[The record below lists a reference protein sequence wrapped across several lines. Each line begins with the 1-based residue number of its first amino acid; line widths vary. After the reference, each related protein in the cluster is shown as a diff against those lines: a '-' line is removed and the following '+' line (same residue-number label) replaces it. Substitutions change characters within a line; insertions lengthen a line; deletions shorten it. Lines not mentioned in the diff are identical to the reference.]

1 MQKNNSKSVLKRI
14 LPYFR
19 PHLGSLGIAIF
30 TMIVVTAV
38 HLLRPMIL
46 RTIIDTAI
54 PARDI
59 NMALGYAGFFVGCLV
74 IGAIAMYVR
83 VKIMARIGAEVVAE
97 IKRRLF
103 SHILGQGMR
112 FFDQNQTGKLITRSE
127 SDANQL
133 KSMFTQSTAQLVASI
148 MLIVGTIFVLMR
160 EDVRI
165 GIVAMF
171 SLVIVGLV
179 MFFYLT
185 YIRTL
190 YTKVREKNSAL
201 TGYLAEYIQGVP
213 LIKVHGRENDIMNN
227 MRAHSQ
233 EKAQLECK
241 AAFIEYTLFSSA
253 FRFCTEIGVLMLL
266 FAYCSSRV
274 YAGTMSV
281 GTLVM
286 FMELLR
292 QFFRPLEFLIEVLA
306 QLQSALAA
314 GVRVFDIL
322 DTEPAV
328 KDAGQPTP
336 GLRLQHEIAFNDV
349 SFAYDS
355 EVVLKNAVFSIPRGQ
370 QLAIVGASGS
380 GKTTCVNLL
389 LRFYDP
395 TSGSISVDGRD
406 IRSISLEDW
415 RRNIALVLQEIYLFP
430 GTIMENL
437 KAFHTDVADEVVIKA
452 AKELGAHDFIM
463 RQSNGYETMLAER
476 GANLSYGE
484 RQLLS
489 YTRAMVKNPD
499 LLILDEATSS
509 VDVITER
516 ELQAS
521 MEKLMQGRTSI
532 VIAHRLATI
541 RKADRILVFEKGSL
555 IQSGDHLTLMNREGI
570 YRELVNIQT
579 AGRGAPAVICEGG
592 AGEEA
597 VAAAPAGAV
606 A

>member
-1 MQKNNSKSVLKRI
+1 
-14 LPYFR
+14 
-19 PHLGSLGIAIF
+19 
-30 TMIVVTAV
+30 
-38 HLLRPMIL
+38 
-46 RTIIDTAI
+46 
-54 PARDI
+54 
-59 NMALGYAGFFVGCLV
+59 MALKYAAFFILCLIV
-74 IGAIAMYVR
+74 GAIAMYVR

-103 SHILGQGMR
+103 GHILNQGMR

-133 KSMFTQSTAQLVASI
+133 KSMFTQSTAQLVASS
-148 MLIVGTIFVLMR
+148 MLIVGTIFVLLR
-160 EDVRI
+160 EDFR
-165 GIVAMF
+165 
-171 SLVIVGLV
+171 VGLV
-179 MFFYLT
+179 AMLSLVVVGLVLFFYLS
-185 YIRTL
+185 YIRSL

-227 MRAHSQ
+227 LRMRSQ
-233 EKAQLECK
+233 EKADLECR
-241 AAFIEYTLFSSA
+241 AAFIEYTLFSSS

-266 FAYCSSRV
+266 FAYCSGRV

-286 FMELLR
+286 FIELMR

-314 GVRVFDIL
+314 GVRVFDVL

-328 KDAGQPTP
+328 LDSGEPAPE
-336 GLRLQHEIAFNDV
+336 LRLQSHIEFRDV
-349 SFAYDS
+349 SFAYDN
-355 EVVLKNAVFSIPRGQ
+355 EAVLKDVSFTIPRGQ

-380 GKTTCVNLL
+380 GKTTCINLL

-395 TSGSISVDGRD
+395 CSGSVCVDGRD
-406 IRSISLEDW
+406 IRTINLDDW

-437 KAFHTDVADEVVIKA
+437 KAFHDDVSDEVVIA
-452 AKELGAHDFIM
+452 AARELGAHEFIM
-463 RQSNGYETMLAER
+463 RQSKGYETMLAER

-516 ELQAS
+516 ELQNS
-521 MEKLMQGRTSI
+521 MEKLMKGRTSI
-532 VIAHRLATI
+532 VIAHRLSTI

-555 IQSGDHLTLMNREGI
+555 VQSGDHEALMCQQGI
-570 YRELVNIQT
+570 YKDLVTIQT
-579 AGRGAPAVICEGG
+579 SGKGEGG
-592 AGEEA
+592 AAVEL
-597 VAAAPAGAV
+597 VAAEPAGAV

>member
-1 MQKNNSKSVLKRI
+1 MLLVAL
-14 LPYFR
+14 L
-19 PHLGSLGIAIF
+19 
-30 TMIVVTAV
+30 TMVVVTAV
-38 HLLRPMIL
+38 HLIRPMIL

-54 PARDI
+54 PAQNI
-59 NMALGYAGFFVGCLV
+59 NLALQYAGFFILCL
-74 IGAIAMYVR
+74 IFGAIAMYVR
-83 VKIMARIGAEVVAE
+83 VKIMARIGAEIVAE
-97 IKRRLF
+97 IKRKLF
-103 SHILGQGMR
+103 NHILSQGMR

-133 KSMFTQSTAQLVASI
+133 KAMFTQSSAQLFASC
-148 MLIVGTIFVLMR
+148 MLIIGTIFVLMR
-160 EDVRI
+160 EDFRV
-165 GIVAMF
+165 GAVAMV
-171 SLVIVGLV
+171 SLVVVGLV

-185 YIRTL
+185 YIRSL

-201 TGYLAEYIQGVP
+201 TGYLTEYIQGVP

-233 EKAQLECK
+233 EKAKLECK
-241 AAFIEYTLFSSA
+241 AAFIEYTLFSSS

-266 FAYCSSRV
+266 FAYCSSKV

-286 FMELLR
+286 FIELMR

-328 KDAGQPTP
+328 RDLGEPAPGLKLKDA
-336 GLRLQHEIAFNDV
+336 IAFNDI

-355 EVVLKNAVFSIPRGQ
+355 EVVLKNASFVIPRGQ

-380 GKTTCVNLL
+380 GKTTCINLL

-395 TSGSISVDGRD
+395 TSGSITVDGRD
-406 IRSISLEDW
+406 IRSISLADW
-415 RRNIALVLQEIYLFP
+415 RRSIALVLQEIYLFP

-437 KAFHTDVADEVVIKA
+437 KAFHTDVDDETVIRA

-532 VIAHRLATI
+532 VIAHRLTTI
-541 RKADRILVFEKGSL
+541 KKADRILVFEKGIL
-555 IQSGDHLTLMNREGI
+555 MQSGSHEDLMRQQGI
-570 YRELVNIQT
+570 YRELVTIQT
-579 AGRGAPAVICEGG
+579 AGHGDVFAVPDELADSGTDG
-592 AGEEA
+592 DT
-597 VAAAPAGAV
+597 AGAV

>member
-1 MQKNNSKSVLKRI
+1 MHKNDSKSVLKRI
-14 LPYFR
+14 LPYFS
-19 PHLGSLGIAIF
+19 PHLARLGVALV

-38 HLLRPMIL
+38 HLIRPMIL
-46 RTIIDTAI
+46 RTIIDSAI
-54 PARDI
+54 PQKDVT
-59 NMALGYAGFFVGCLV
+59 MAVKYAVFFIFCLV
-74 IGAIAMYVR
+74 IGAVAMYVR

-103 SHILGQGMR
+103 GHILGQGMR

-148 MLIVGTIFVLMR
+148 MLIVGTILILMR

-165 GIVAMF
+165 GAVA
-171 SLVIVGLV
+171 LVALLVVGVV

-185 YIRTL
+185 YIRSL

-227 MRAHSQ
+227 LRAHSQ
-233 EKAQLECK
+233 EKAKFERK
-241 AAFIEYTLFSSA
+241 AAFVEYMLFSSS
-253 FRFCTEIGVLMLL
+253 FRFFTEIGVLMLL
-266 FAYCSSRV
+266 FYYCSSRV

-286 FMELLR
+286 LIELLR

-328 KDAGQPTP
+328 KDDGKPSP
-336 GLRLQHEIAFNDV
+336 DLRLKEKIAFNDV
-349 SFAYDS
+349 TFAYDN
-355 EVVLKNAVFSIPRGQ
+355 EVVLKNASFDIPRGQ

-380 GKTTCVNLL
+380 GKTTCINLL

-395 TSGSISVDGRD
+395 VSGSITVDGQD
-406 IRSISLEDW
+406 IRTIGLEDW

-437 KAFHTDVADEVVIKA
+437 KAFHTDVADETVIKA
-452 AKELGAHDFIM
+452 AKELGAHEFIM
-463 RQSNGYETMLAER
+463 RQSNGYDTMLAER

-516 ELQAS
+516 ELQTS

-532 VIAHRLATI
+532 VIAHRLTTI
-541 RKADRILVFEKGSL
+541 RKADRILVFEKGL
-555 IQSGDHLTLMNREGI
+555 LMQNGDHATLMRQEGI
-570 YRELVNIQT
+570 YKELVSIQT
-579 AGRGAPAVICEGG
+579 AGKGDPSVAIEEISRDD
-592 AGEEA
+592 AGTGE
-597 VAAAPAGAV
+597 VTGAV

>member
-1 MQKNNSKSVLKRI
+1 MLINNSKSVLKRI

-19 PHLGSLGIAIF
+19 PHLASLGVALL
-30 TMIVVTAV
+30 TMIVVTGV
-38 HLLRPMIL
+38 HLIRPMIL

-54 PARDI
+54 PAKDVE
-59 NMALGYAGFFVGCLV
+59 MALRYAGFFIGCLIV
-74 IGAIAMYVR
+74 GAIAMYVR

-112 FFDQNQTGKLITRSE
+112 FFDQHQTGKLITRSE

-133 KSMFTQSTAQLVASI
+133 KSMFTQSTAQLVASV

-160 EDVRI
+160 EDARV
-165 GIVAMF
+165 GLVAML

-227 MRAHSQ
+227 LRAHSQ

-266 FAYCSSRV
+266 FAYCSSQV

-328 KDAGQPTP
+328 KDGGESAP
-336 GLRLQHEIAFNDV
+336 GLRLQNGITFNDV

-355 EVVLKNAVFSIPRGQ
+355 EIVLKKASFAIPRGQ

-380 GKTTCVNLL
+380 GKTTCINLL

-395 TSGSISVDGRD
+395 TEGSITVDGRD
-406 IRSISLEDW
+406 IRSIRLADW

-437 KAFHTDVADEVVIKA
+437 KAFHTDVDDETVIKA

-463 RQSNGYETMLAER
+463 RQSHGYQTVLAER

-521 MEKLMQGRTSI
+521 MEKLMLGRTSI
-532 VIAHRLATI
+532 VIAHRLVTI
-541 RKADRILVFEKGSL
+541 RKADRILVFEKGHL
-555 IQSGDHLTLMNREGI
+555 QQSGDHQTLMTQEGI
-570 YRELVNIQT
+570 YRELVNIQIT
-579 AGRGAPAVICEGG
+579 GKAESHPMVETGTIV
-592 AGEEA
+592 EA
-597 VAAAPAGAV
+597 CTDEPAGAV